1 MRLSPSMAYHM
12 PIKPVSDGTRIARPS
27 SRVSHHGEVMAIMM
41 ITVITKATIA
51 QIHQSIFDG

>member
-1 MRLSPSMAYHM
+1 MAYHM
-12 PIKPVSDGTRIARPS
+12 PIKPVSDGIRIARPS
-27 SRVSHHGEVMAIMM
+27 SRVSHHGDVMPIMM